1 MVHIVIFCHVEPG
14 TVRNRKIV
22 FDAKREEGIVSALP
36 RIVDFADEEAV
47 PLTFAMTPTALR
59 RNNLD
64 LDGHEVGIHLHPQD
78 ALLQATL
85 GKELNLPTDC
95 LARYSEEDQ
104 RALVAVSRRVFED
117 TQGREPHTFVAGNWS
132 ESTTTLQIL
141 IEAGFR
147 YDGSPL
153 PGHQSEC
160 ADWSRIA
167 RLAQPFTP
175 STEDYQGPGQ
185 ADLLYLPVY
194 QGLWNHYLTPEN
206 IHLLGT
212 AYFKAALKEAVVGGA
227 DLVHMFFHSPM
238 ALDPF
243 FLAAFT
249 EVLAYARDMIHA
261 RLVLPTTL
269 QASERPRSS
278 PFPPAYFAYLDWPMV
293 KGIVGRGELGRRLLG
308 EPPPPS

>member
-14 TVRNRKIV
+14 SVRNREIV
-22 FDAKREEGIVSALP
+22 FDAKAEGVVDALP
-36 RIVDFADEEAV
+36 RIVAFADEEAV

-59 RNNLD
+59 KNDLD

-78 ALLQATL
+78 ALLQESL
-85 GKELNLPTDC
+85 GKELNLPSDC
-95 LARYSEEDQ
+95 LAEYSEGDQ
-104 RALVAVSRRVFED
+104 RPLVAAARRVFED
-117 TQGREPHTFVAGNWS
+117 AQGREPRTFVAGNWS

-153 PGHQSEC
+153 PGYRSEC
-160 ADWSRIA
+160 ADWSRIP

-175 STEDYQGPGQ
+175 SPEDYQGRGE
-185 ADLLYLPVY
+185 ADLLYLPVS

-206 IHLLGT
+206 LHVLGT
-212 AYFKAALKEAVVGGA
+212 AYFKAALKEASVGGA

-243 FLAAFT
+243 FLTAFS
-249 EVLAYARDMIHA
+249 EVVAYARDTLHA
-261 RLVLPTTL
+261 RLVLPTGL
-269 QASERPRSS
+269 RASERPRSS

-293 KGIVGRGELGRRLLG
+293 KGFVGRGELGRRLLG
-308 EPPPPS
+308 EPPPPG